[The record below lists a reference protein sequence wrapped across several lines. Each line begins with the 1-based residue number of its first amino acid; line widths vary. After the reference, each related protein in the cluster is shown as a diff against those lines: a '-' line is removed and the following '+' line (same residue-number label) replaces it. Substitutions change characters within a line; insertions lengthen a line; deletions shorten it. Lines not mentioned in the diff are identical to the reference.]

1 MVRHRRSRKP
11 AIAVLPV
18 ATLLLLQLGGYT
30 RFMRGAMIET
40 LRQDY
45 VRTARAK
52 GASEPRVLWRHAF
65 ANALAPV
72 LTILGLSFGALFS
85 GALITETMFAWPGMG
100 KAIYQGILDN
110 DYNLALVGLLITTFT
125 TIVGNLL
132 ADLALVAVDPRVSL
146 VRARAMTAVS
156 LSPGRLVWRRLL
168 RHRLAQVSLVF
179 LAILLVLSLAAPLI
193 AELRGIDPTMTDLL
207 QRFEPPSAAFWLGT
221 DELGR
226 DLFQR
231 LLDGG
236 RVSLLVGFSGALLSA
251 VIGSVIGVVAG
262 YLGGRLDSILMRVT
276 DGVIALPLLPLLIVL
291 AAIDPQK
298 VGIPAS
304 IAQSE
309 TFSLYRIV
317 VIVALTGWTTVARLV
332 RAETLSL
339 KARDFTR
346 AAQALGARPF
356 AHHVPP
362 HPAQRRGLAG
372 RGHDHVDRQ
381 PDPARID
388 PLLPRPRHPAAGG
401 ELGQHADQRAGPAAG
416 GADPGAVAGAADLP
430 HGDRLQLPGRR
441 AAGRPRSAQRA
452 ALVSMRSR
460 FGIFC
465 KRPTSASQEAL
476 RRELY
481 AVMRSRIRA

>member
-1 MVRHRRSRKP
+1 
-11 AIAVLPV
+11 
-18 ATLLLLQLGGYT
+18 
-30 RFMRGAMIET
+30 MRGAMIEA

-65 ANALAPV
+65 VNALAPV

-110 DYNLALVGLLITTFT
+110 DYNLALVGLLITTFA

-146 VRARAMTAVS
+146 SMRACAVAS
-156 LSPGRLVWRRLL
+156 RRGLAPHL

-179 LAILLVLSLAAPLI
+179 LAILLVLALAAPLI
-193 AELRGIDPTMTDLL
+193 AEMRGVDPTMTDLL
-207 QRFEPPSAAFWLGT
+207 RRFEPPSAEFWLGT

-251 VIGSVIGVVAG
+251 VIGAVIGVVAG
-262 YLGGRLDSILMRVT
+262 YLGGRLDSLLMRVT

-298 VGIPAS
+298 VGIPARRRAVGDLLALPHRGDRRPDRLDDRGAAGARRDAV
-304 IAQSE
+304 AQ
-309 TFSLYRIV
+309 
-317 VIVALTGWTTVARLV
+317 GARLHP
-332 RAETLSL
+332 RGAG
-339 KARDFTR
+339 AGR
-346 AAQALGARPF
+346 AAA

-362 HPAQRRGLAG
+362 HPAQRRW
-372 RGHDHVDRQ
+372 
-381 PDPARID
+381 ARWWS
-388 PLLPRPRHPAAGG
+388 PRPCRSARLILLESTLSFLGLGTQPPAASWGNMLTNAQDLLQDAPILALWPG
-401 ELGQHADQRAGPAAG
+401 LLIFLTVIAFNFLGDG
-416 GADPGAVAGAADLP
+416 
-430 HGDRLQLPGRR
+430 LQDALD
-441 AAGRPRSAQRA
+441 PRS
-452 ALVSMRSR
+452 
-460 FGIFC
+460 
-465 KRPTSASQEAL
+465 E
-476 RRELY
+476 RR
-481 AVMRSRIRA
+481 